1 MSLARKV
8 QNFKKILLPQKK
20 VENGSQH
27 DRVLNQKT
35 DFFVKEAYKALRTNL
50 IFSLPDQGGKVVL
63 VTSACAGEGKSLNCM
78 NIAISFAETGAKVCV
93 VDCDMR
99 KPNVARL
106 NNEKGSPG
114 LSNVLVHINELD
126 DVIKKSSYPNLD
138 LIFSGDIPPNPAELL
153 TSSKMDEVCDIL
165 VSRYDYVFIDTPP
178 VNVVTDVSLLAGK
191 ANGVLLVV
199 RQGQT
204 TKEDLADAVHQL
216 QFIKTRILGVLL
228 NDIKM
233 VGRKKSYKYR
243 YRYRYSGAYY
253 VRNFVEETEKN
264 G

>member
-8 QNFKKILLPQKK
+8 QNLKKILMPQEK
-20 VENGSQH
+20 VESGSQQ

-50 IFSLPDQGGKVVL
+50 IFSLPEKGGKVVL
-63 VTSACAGEGKSLNCM
+63 ITSACAGEGKSLNCM

-114 LSNVLVHINELD
+114 LSNVLVHINDLD
-126 DVIKKSSYPNLD
+126 DVIKKSAYPNLD

-153 TSSKMDEVCDIL
+153 TSSKMDEVFDTL

-204 TKEDLADAVHQL
+204 TKEDLADAIHQL

-228 NDIKM
+228 NGIKM
-233 VGRKKSYKYR
+233 AGRNKSYR

-253 VRNFVEETEKN
+253 VKNLAKENEKN
-264 G
+264 D

>member
-8 QNFKKILLPQKK
+8 QNLKKILLPQKK
-20 VENGSQH
+20 VENGSQQ

-50 IFSLPDQGGKVVL
+50 IFSLPDKGGKVVL

-78 NIAISFAETGAKVCV
+78 NVAISFAETGAKVCV

-99 KPNVARL
+99 KPNIARL

-114 LSNVLVHINELD
+114 LSNVLVHINDLD
-126 DVIKKSSYPNLD
+126 DVIKRSAYPNLD

-153 TSSKMDEVCDIL
+153 TSSKMDEVFDTL

-204 TKEDLADAVHQL
+204 TKEDLADAIHQL

-228 NDIKM
+228 NDVK
-233 VGRKKSYKYR
+233 VAGRKKSYKYR
-243 YRYRYSGAYY
+243 YRYSGAYC
-253 VRNFVEETEKN
+253 VKNLAKETEKN